1 MNYRLEVSQVQD
13 FRCDAKK
20 HALEEHPKEAC
31 GVVVNGKYFRCRNVA
46 DKPENDFILE
56 TRDYIKA
63 RQNGKIEAII
73 HSHPKG
79 GKESPADQK
88 ACSRTKINWHIY
100 LTPKDEWLTI
110 NP

>member
-1 MNYRLEVSQVQD
+1 MNYRLEGSQVQD

-31 GVVVNGKYFRCRNVA
+31 GVVVNGNYFRCRNVA

-56 TRDYIKA
+56 ARDYVKA

-110 NP
+110 KP